1 MLIHF
6 ILKDLKIEWRS
17 KEIIT
22 SMFIF
27 GLAIILIFAVAC
39 QVAPMLSRTF
49 APGVLWVVILFTSV
63 LGLNRLFSLEREEHA
78 MWSWTS
84 APVDRGTVY
93 ISKVISALFFV
104 LMSEILF
111 IVPFFIFL
119 NLPANFSFFPF
130 ALILFLGTGAIVSVG
145 CLISGITLQ
154 AGLRDV
160 LIPILL
166 FPSASPVAIAATKCT
181 ESLFDQK
188 PMTEWNFWFLIL
200 GSFFVIFGLFG
211 YMVFNR
217 IVEE

>member
-1 MLIHF
+1 MLTTL

-17 KEIIT
+17 KEIVT

-27 GLAIILIFAVAC
+27 GLSVTLIFALAF
-39 QVAPMLSRTF
+39 QVAPDLIETF
-49 APGVLWVVILFTSV
+49 APGLLWVVILFTSV

-78 MWSWTS
+78 LWSWAS

-93 ISKVISALFFV
+93 FAKVISALLFV
-104 LMSEILF
+104 FMSELLF
-111 IVPFFIFL
+111 IIPFFIFL
-119 NLPANFSFFPF
+119 NLPADFSFFLF
-130 ALILFLGTGAIVSVG
+130 AIILFMGTSAIVSVG

-166 FPSASPVAIAATKCT
+166 FPLASPVAIAATKCT
-181 ESLFDQK
+181 EYLFNQK
-188 PMTEWNFWFLIL
+188 PLTEWNFWVLIL
-200 GSFFVIFGLFG
+200 VSFCVIFGLSG
-211 YMVFNR
+211 YLIFNR

>member
-1 MLIHF
+1 
-6 ILKDLKIEWRS
+6 
-17 KEIIT
+17 
-22 SMFIF
+22 
-27 GLAIILIFAVAC
+27 
-39 QVAPMLSRTF
+39 
-49 APGVLWVVILFTSV
+49 
-63 LGLNRLFSLEREEHA
+63 
-78 MWSWTS
+78 
-84 APVDRGTVY
+84 
-93 ISKVISALFFV
+93 

-119 NLPANFSFFPF
+119 NLPSYFSLFQFS
-130 ALILFLGTGAIVSVG
+130 LILLLGTGAIVSVG

-188 PMTEWNFWFLIL
+188 PMTEWNFWFFIL
-200 GSFFVIFGLFG
+200 GSFFVIFSLFG